1 MEFSR
6 HDGEDS
12 LFFSTLLEQWV
23 KIFNK
28 VVGGMK
34 NIFKKGNKITLL
46 KWTFSRKN
54 FSRLIKNEVEQLSVQ
69 AFYFFKFLD
78 DFGKYKNVQD
88 KIRVF
93 TLDDTLNSDY
103 CGPFQLYFCYN
114 LFETF
119 ESSIVAH
126 KKSSRLDQKG
136 GGSWGDIFRRIGL
149 IKSKL
154 LFA

>member
-1 MEFSR
+1 MALVEFSR

-34 NIFKKGNKITLL
+34 KIFKKGNKITLL

-54 FSRLIKNEVEQLSVQ
+54 FSRLIKNEVEQLSVP

-78 DFGKYKNVQD
+78 DFGEHKNVQD

-93 TLDDTLNSDY
+93 TLDDTLQRMNSDY
-103 CGPFQLYFCYN
+103 CGPFQLYFYYN

-119 ESSIVAH
+119 ENSIAAH
-126 KKSSRLDQKG
+126 KRKLKS
-136 GGSWGDIFRRIGL
+136 
-149 IKSKL
+149 
-154 LFA
+154 